1 MRCVASS
8 GLVKPVYSRIV
19 KVSRIT
25 GNSRRFMRV
34 VNKKKEKERGRERRE
49 EGEGEKQEKR
59 KEATEERSEKW
70 EKAENRLE
78 L

>member
-25 GNSRRFMRV
+25 GNSRRFMRA
-34 VNKKKEKERGRERRE
+34 VNKKKER
-49 EGEGEKQEKR
+49 EGEGEKREREKQEKR